1 MSEVI
6 YVAED
11 NVGQRI
17 DVFLVNKLV
26 DASRAN
32 IQKNIVEGVIL
43 VNNKN
48 VKANY

>member
-17 DVFLVNKLV
+17 DVFLVNKLY
-26 DASRAN
+26 SRIIKKIA
-32 IQKNIVEGVIL
+32 IIMIPIDIL
-43 VNNKN
+43 LL
-48 VKANY
+48 